1 MTPKTWLFVGASG
14 RIGRMLLRYWRHY
27 PPAALRVIAQS
38 RHGTDTGTVKWSPLD
53 GPEALLAWV
62 AQNGPIDGMFAFAG
76 VTPSAGADL
85 SLNAALVTASLDAAL
100 AAGIGRVLVASSSA
114 VYGAGNG
121 AAMDETAALA
131 PANDYGRAKIVAEIA
146 CEPWRNKGLAISCL
160 RIGNVVGADALLLN
174 ARTATAEKPLR
185 LDVFDDG
192 RGPIRSYI
200 APGTMARVLET
211 LALTD
216 GLPAVL
222 NLAAPQPVTMES
234 LVAQTHAPWSGGTAP
249 ATAFQHIT
257 LDCSRLAC
265 LFPFAATDSDPKSM
279 VADWQSLKDPV

>member
-14 RIGRMLLRYWRHY
+14 RVGRMLLRYWRHQ
-27 PPAALRVIAQS
+27 PPAGLHVLAQS
-38 RHGTDTGTVKWSPLD
+38 RDTTGAVMWSPLD
-53 GPEALLAWV
+53 GPEGLVDWV

-76 VTPSAGADL
+76 VTPAAGADL
-85 SLNAALVTASLDAAL
+85 SLNAALVTASLAAAD

-114 VYGAGNG
+114 IYGAGDG
-121 AAMDETAALA
+121 TAMDESAALA
-131 PANDYGRAKIVAEIA
+131 PANDYGRAKIAAETA
-146 CEPWRNKGLAISCL
+146 CQPWRDKGLTVSCL

-174 ARTATAEKPLR
+174 TRTATPEKPLR

-211 LALTD
+211 LALAQH
-216 GLPAVL
+216 LPAVL
-222 NLAAPQPVTMES
+222 NLAAPQAVTMES
-234 LVAQTHAPWSGGTAP
+234 LVAQTVAPWLGSPAP

-257 LDCSRLAC
+257 LDCSRLGG
-265 LFPFAATDSDPKSM
+265 LFPFEPSDSDPKSM
-279 VADWQSLKDPV
+279 VADWQSLKDPE